1 MATPSNCQYAY
12 LTLMRMLNLEATSAN
27 SIAYI
32 KTFNRYVPSCTD
44 ATSDNIDRDVV
55 ELLKDAKKELDLYVD
70 ARCLNDI
77 TEFNFAVSERRAI
90 QAFVHSRYWHKHALY
105 AAMDMRTRM
114 IYHQKEMTI
123 GSTILATMW
132 LVRRLMI

>member
-1 MATPSNCQYAY
+1 MNTPSNCQYAY
-12 LTLMRMLNLEATSAN
+12 LTLMRMLNLEATSTN
-27 SIAYI
+27 SIEYI
-32 KTFNRYVPSCTD
+32 RGFNRYVPSCID

-55 ELLKDAKKELDLYVD
+55 ELLKDAKKELDLYAD
-70 ARCLNDI
+70 DRCLNDI
-77 TEFNFAVSERRAI
+77 MESKCGVSANRAI

-114 IYHQKEMTI
+114 IYHQKEIAI

-132 LVRRLMI
+132 LVRRIMI